1 MPGLLYTAMNN
12 YILAPST
19 IAADLTRLAE
29 QIAAYESAG
38 ADWLHVETCP
48 DLVKTGIAHRTGV
61 RRKCRWEEHPPRNT
75 CAVRQCRCDGK
86 KLKQKSRRAP

>member
-1 MPGLLYTAMNN
+1 MSGLLYTAMNN

-48 DLVKTGIAHRTGV
+48 DLVKTGIASLGRTPSSQHL
-61 RRKCRWEEHPPRNT
+61 RRTP
-75 CAVRQCRCDGK
+75 VQV
-86 KLKQKSRRAP
+86 